1 MSSLLVPEISPSG
14 FSFDLCQRNTFLV
27 RKGFDTPKV
36 KKTGTTIAGVVYK
49 DGVIL
54 GGDTRATEDTIV
66 ADKYSL
72 KIHYLAPN
80 MYCCGAG
87 TAADTEMTTEMI
99 ASQLELHR
107 LNTGRV
113 VPVCTANTLIKQMLF
128 RYQGHI
134 GAALILGGFDLDGP
148 QLYCIYPHGSTEK
161 LKYTTMGSGSLAAM
175 SVLEST
181 WKPDMSEEEAKKLV
195 ADAIRAGVFNDLASG
210 SNVDL
215 CVIRKNN
222 VEYLRPYDTASVKG
236 ERQINYRY
244 KLGTTSVLTK
254 TIQPIIVEEET
265 VRIIESEAMDTSA

>member
-1 MSSLLVPEISPSG
+1 MTSLLVPEIPSPG
-14 FSFDLCQRNTFLV
+14 FSFDLCQRNNTLIE
-27 RKGFDTPKV
+27 KGFAAPKAV
-36 KKTGTTIAGVVYK
+36 KTGTTIAGIVYK

-99 ASQLELHR
+99 SSKLELHR

-113 VPVCTANTLIKQMLF
+113 VPVCTANMLIKQMLF
-128 RYQGHI
+128 RYQGHV
-134 GAALILGGFDLDGP
+134 GAALILGGHDLDGP

-175 SVLEST
+175 AVFESR
-181 WKPDMSEEEAKKLV
+181 WKPDLSEEEAKLLV

-215 CVIRKNN
+215 CVIRKSG
-222 VEYLRPYDTASVKG
+222 VEYIRPYDTASVKG
-236 ERQINYRY
+236 KRQISYRY
-244 KLGTTSVLTK
+244 KAGTTAVLNK
-254 TIQPIIVEEET
+254 TVQPIIIEDET
-265 VRIIESEAMDTSA
+265 VHRIESEPMDTSS